1 MTNVFLSK
9 KKYKTMN
16 MPNMYLDWPIRSPE
30 PCAQGA
36 GYQPWRVAAACL
48 AKVAERRPR
57 RTGQSA
63 RRARGAWVS
72 SRSLYGSK
80 NCCKYLELHVKL

>member
-1 MTNVFLSK
+1 
-9 KKYKTMN
+9 MN

-36 GYQPWRVAAACL
+36 GYQPWRRRRAWPTATTCL

-57 RTGQSA
+57 RAGQSA

-72 SRSLYGSK
+72 SGSLYGSK

>member
-36 GYQPWRVAAACL
+36 GYQPWRVAAAC
-48 AKVAERRPR
+48 VA
-57 RTGQSA
+57 
-63 RRARGAWVS
+63 
-72 SRSLYGSK
+72 
-80 NCCKYLELHVKL
+80 NCDDVLGKGC